1 MDLKAERER
10 RQDLAGAEDLR
21 RERELLAVRWL
32 MSEPHGRLI
41 LWDLLELAGVR
52 VLVADCGAVGA
63 GEIVQFSPNAMTMAY
78 ESGRKGVV
86 HRLQELAR
94 RNCPAQWELMV
105 TENRA

>member
-41 LWDLLELAGVR
+41 LWDLLERAG
-52 VLVADCGAVGA
+52 GA
-63 GEIVQFSPNAMTMAY
+63 GEIVQFNPNAMTMAY